1 MTQVSIIQDVWDS
14 LGFHLNQKDL
24 KSGKKWPSYG
34 QFTNLKSGK
43 KQLSNGQFTSGRLC
57 DSSKHHTGCMGSIR
71 ASFELKRSKI
81 GQEMAELWP
90 FYHWEVA

>member
-1 MTQVSIIQDVWDS
+1 MANSPKGSFVTQVSITLSVWDP
-14 LGFHLNQKDL
+14 LGLHLNQKYL
-24 KSGKKWPSYG
+24 KSGKKH
-34 QFTNLKSGK
+34 
-43 KQLSNGQFTSGRLC
+43 LSNGQFTSGRLC